1 VVILVFTDFITESI
15 IKKLP
20 FKNENDRI
28 VFNRVYGKS
37 LTLYKNR
44 LKILK
49 MTKKKKILDA
59 GCGFGQW
66 TLGMSELNEEVYSI
80 DLDYND
86 LLITKIISQ
95 SVDKQNISLLSGSIE
110 ELPFSDNS
118 FDAVFSYSVLYYTDF
133 KKTVKEYYRVL
144 KPGGVFYASVIGV
157 GWCLN
162 RIMSNQNFTSELSV
176 RKYAID
182 TLLSSIN
189 YLFKGEQK
197 KGSSIALTPN
207 WFLKYL
213 SSVGFKKII
222 CAPEGKIHLD
232 KELET
237 QSFYKAKFL
246 GLSNVFEVFAE
257 KC

>member
-1 VVILVFTDFITESI
+1 VIILESTGSYLSESI
-15 IKKLP
+15 IKKLH

-37 LTLYKNR
+37 LTSYNNR

-49 MTKKKKILDA
+49 MTEKKKILDA

-66 TLGMSELNEEVYSI
+66 TIGLSDLNEEVYSV
-80 DLDYND
+80 DMDFND
-86 LLITKIISQ
+86 LLITKTISQ
-95 SVDKQNISLLSGSIE
+95 SLNKPNISLFSASIE

-133 KKTVKEYYRVL
+133 KKTIKEFYRVL
-144 KPGGVFYASVIGV
+144 KSGGVFYACVIGI

-162 RIMSNQNFTSELSV
+162 RIINNQNFTSESNV

-189 YLFKGEQK
+189 YFLKGEQK
-197 KGSSIALTPN
+197 RGSSIALTPN
-207 WFLKYL
+207 WFSKYL
-213 SSVGFKKII
+213 QLVGFKKII
-222 CAPEGKIHLD
+222 CAPEGTIHLD
-232 KELET
+232 KGLNI
-237 QSFYKAKFL
+237 QPFYKASYL
-246 GLSNVFEVFAE
+246 GFTNVFEVLAE
-257 KC
+257 K